1 MDARHVLESCSF
13 FARLD
18 PERLALLASRGRLL
32 QHAKGETIFC
42 QGEPVPGLYV
52 LGSGL
57 VRVYQLGA
65 NGREHVL
72 HLIAP
77 GATFAEVAVLG
88 DFPAP
93 ATAQACRRSQ
103 SLLIPAAWLR
113 TKLREDHQLCL
124 ELLSSMAFTVKRLV
138 GQIEGIVLRDAAGR
152 VAHYL
157 LLQAVSADG
166 SLELPSRKKD
176 VASHLHLTSETLSR
190 TLRQLQAQEVI
201 ETRPRQRLAIRDRK
215 RLLAIAE
222 GSFPKM

>member
-13 FARLD
+13 FSGLD
-18 PERLALLASRGRLL
+18 PQRLALLASGGRLL
-32 QHAKGETIFC
+32 QHAKGETIFR
-42 QGEPVPGLYV
+42 QGEAVPGIYV

-65 NGREHVL
+65 SGREHVL
-72 HLIAP
+72 HLVGP

-93 ATAQACRRSQ
+93 ATAQASRRSQ
-103 SLLIPAAWLR
+103 SLLLPAAWLR
-113 TKLREDHQLCL
+113 AKLREDHELCL
-124 ELLSSMAFTVKRLV
+124 QLMSSMAFTVKRLV

-157 LLQAVSADG
+157 LLQTVMADG
-166 SLELPSRKKD
+166 SLELPTRKKD

-190 TLRQLQAQEVI
+190 TLRQLQTQAVI
-201 ETRPRQRLAIRDRK
+201 ESRPRQRIAITDRK
-215 RLLAIAE
+215 RLTAIAE
-222 GSFPKM
+222 GSFPKV